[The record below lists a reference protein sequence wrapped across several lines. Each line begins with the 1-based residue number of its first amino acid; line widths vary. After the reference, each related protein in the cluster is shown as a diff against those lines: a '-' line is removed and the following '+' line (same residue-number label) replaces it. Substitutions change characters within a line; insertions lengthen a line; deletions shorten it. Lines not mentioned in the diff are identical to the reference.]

1 MNWNT
6 WLIIHQVFATRK
18 IILELKLKLSKS
30 WSSKAINHKSK
41 KGERGEKREQEE
53 RKKIK
58 KKERKEEERKK
69 KTKEKAYLVG
79 ISWLELEV
87 LASLKV
93 SPWTIEP

>member
-1 MNWNT
+1 MFRKNDLEPRLKT
-6 WLIIHQVFATRK
+6 KTKSCLPRPIHT
-18 IILELKLKLSKS
+18 SKR
-30 WSSKAINHKSK
+30 
-41 KGERGEKREQEE
+41 GERGEKREQEE

-93 SPWTIEP
+93 SP